1 MDRFQILFH
10 CNVNDVSKYFVKVFF
25 ITTAFGYTRGPLYM
39 QTNENF
45 VDGTRDI
52 INAYTGNF
60 DSDVELSNE
69 WTALDKSVISKP
81 ESNGSI

>member
-1 MDRFQILFH
+1 MTH
-10 CNVNDVSKYFVKVFF
+10 AYEYHPWVN
-25 ITTAFGYTRGPLYM
+25 TLYM
-39 QTNENF
+39 QTNENV
-45 VDGTRDI
+45 VDGTRDV

-81 ESNGSI
+81 ESNDR